1 MFRLALPII
10 LQNLVTTSL
19 ALVDTFMVGMLGE
32 GPLAGVTNANTPIFV
47 VLLLIFGVQSG
58 STVLI
63 SQYWGRRDEEAINRV
78 LGVGIYVA
86 GALSTLFALVLCF
99 GSGPF
104 MALFCNDAEVAAYA
118 AQYGRIVGFS

>member
-1 MFRLALPII
+1 MFSYMRQGKEFYRNMFRLALPII

-99 GSGPF
+99 GSGP
-104 MALFCNDAEVAAYA
+104 DRKSV
-118 AQYGRIVGFS
+118 V

>member
-1 MFRLALPII
+1 MFSYMRQGKEFYRNMFRLALPII

-86 GALSTLFALVLCF
+86 G
-99 GSGPF
+99 
-104 MALFCNDAEVAAYA
+104 
-118 AQYGRIVGFS
+118 R